1 MIRLAGGAI
10 LVVSA
15 VIWGRRQGE
24 SVKKRCAI
32 TAALCNFVRYTGER
46 IETFRDPLCDIFSS
60 YRDDVLGECGFIAAL
75 KESGAAAAVAAVRD
89 LMCPEDA
96 AIMESFA
103 KKLGA
108 TYEAG
113 QRAMCEYTASALQ
126 KSAEAQK
133 EELSQKLRLFR
144 VLPALAAASAVILFI

>member
-1 MIRLAGGAI
+1 MIRLAGGVI

-24 SVKKRCAI
+24 SVKKRCAL
-32 TAALCNFVRYTGER
+32 TAALCDFVRYTGER
-46 IETFRDPLCDIFSS
+46 IETFREPLCDIFSS
-60 YRDDVLGECGFIAAL
+60 YKDDVLSDCGFIAAL
-75 KESGAAAAVAAVRD
+75 RESGAAAAVAAIRE
-89 LMCPEDA
+89 LMLPEDA

-103 KKLGA
+103 KKLGT

-113 QRAMCEYTASALQ
+113 QRAMCEYTASALG
-126 KSAEAQK
+126 KSARVQK
-133 EELSQKLRLFR
+133 EELSQRLRLFR